1 MKTLKVEI
9 EVQPVLTRT
18 FLVAVSDE
26 FPLDCGTSVAL
37 QLYEK
42 TKDMPYDVHF
52 DFAGSS
58 VRVVKEGTPE
68 LQAELVAGEV
78 VLKAIATTETE
89 S

>member
-1 MKTLKVEI
+1 
-9 EVQPVLTRT
+9 
-18 FLVAVSDE
+18 
-26 FPLDCGTSVAL
+26 
-37 QLYEK
+37 
-42 TKDMPYDVHF
+42 MPYDVHF